1 MYWPS
6 IEFINKNKQTILSD
20 MMVMDDEDVLS
31 VTTYCFVDKV
41 KSSTTTI
48 AYGREVVAILAK
60 EDGGE
65 REYFTGL
72 HFERACAANGAVSK
86 CLDGCREGPSFE
98 SLGEGIHWLVN
109 EGVG

>member
-1 MYWPS
+1 MFWPR

-20 MMVMDDEDVLS
+20 TMAMDDEDVVS
-31 VTTYCFVDKV
+31 VTTYGFVDKV
-41 KSSTTTI
+41 TSNPTV

-72 HFERACAANGAVSK
+72 HFERACTANGAVSK
-86 CLDGCREGPSFE
+86 CLKGCREGPSFE

-109 EGVG
+109 EGGG